1 MSMIVALSRTALLA
15 LMLGGLPVLG
25 RADTQPSARED
36 NIWGGKAHQ
45 PTQSEVVQQERLDGL
60 ALTPQRDRLENDEV
74 ESLYQSLLQVPVSKS
89 SITSGTAAIPAT
101 PASPV
106 GVRPYIIPTPAPSS
120 PISPQQTQPA
130 PPGLPNRGAPVFG
143 SGGIAGTVTSNGGS
157 FAVVAPQGGG
167 PLGILTPQSNS
178 TGLLSVPGGPSTIVL
193 TRP

>member
-1 MSMIVALSRTALLA
+1 MSMIVALSRTTLLA
-15 LMLGGLPVLG
+15 LVLGGLPVLG

-74 ESLYQSLLQVPVSKS
+74 ETLYQSLLQVPVSKS

-106 GVRPYIIPTPAPSS
+106 GVQPYVVPTPAPSS
-120 PISPQQTQPA
+120 PQQTQPA
-130 PPGLPNRGAPVFG
+130 ALGLPNRGAPVFG
-143 SGGIAGTVTSNGGS
+143 PGGIAGTVTSNGGS